1 MDEQT
6 TPPNPDLAEVEEVL
20 SRLAELSDLEYDSK
34 RRTAADALGIRV
46 STLDAEV
53 AKRRSHGKPRAQ
65 VHPPVAPNDE
75 PGVLLLE
82 ETVKFI
88 RRFVVM
94 TDAQLSV
101 CALWALHTH
110 AVGAAEYTPYLSIS
124 SAEKQ
129 SGKTRLF
136 DVLSLLAS
144 NPQRSDSISVAA
156 LVRMVDREAPTLF
169 LDELDATFNGDRERA
184 EVLRGVL
191 NSGFNRNGKYTRCVG
206 EGAAIETKDF
216 ATFCPK
222 ALAGIGRLPDTIA
235 DRAVPIRLTRKR
247 RDEPVERF
255 RERKV
260 SPDAAQLRQRLAG
273 WAAAHLDQLRAAE
286 SVLPEQLNDRQQ
298 DVTEPLFALADLA
311 GDDWPRRARA
321 ALLEVFQSQAAQD
334 DSVGVRLL
342 ADIRTVFDAGSA
354 DRMSSQGLCDV
365 LVELEGAPWA
375 EWSHGKPITANRLA
389 RMLSRYGIAPRTIRE
404 GDRTAKGYL
413 LEQFADA
420 FSRYL
425 PTKPSQPSQTNVYA
439 GESHV
444 SRPSQENPVTTARS
458 EGSPLFPRVVTDVT
472 ACGLGPTVERDKEG
486 STDRCSIMDVWEI

>member
-1 MDEQT
+1 M
-6 TPPNPDLAEVEEVL
+6 LA
-20 SRLAELSDLEYDSK
+20 RLAEFSDFEYDSR
-34 RRTAADALGIRV
+34 RRTAADALGVRV

-53 AKRRSHGKPRAQ
+53 AKRRSNGKPRGQ
-65 VHPPVAPNDE
+65 GHPPAAPNDE
-75 PGVLLLE
+75 PGAALLDD
-82 ETVKFI
+82 TVKFI

-144 NPQRSDSISVAA
+144 RPQRSDSISVPA
-156 LVRMVDREAPTLF
+156 LVRLVDAESPTLF

-191 NSGFNRNGKYTRCVG
+191 NSGFSRTGKYTRCVG
-206 EGAAIETKDF
+206 EGASMETKDF

-235 DRAVPIRLTRKR
+235 DRAIPIRLARKK

-260 SPDAAQLRQRLAG
+260 SPEAARLRDRLAG
-273 WAAAHLDQLRAAE
+273 WSAARLNQLRAAE
-286 SVLPEQLNDRQQ
+286 PALPGELTDRQQ
-298 DVTEPLFALADLA
+298 DVTEPLLAIADLA
-311 GDDWPRRARA
+311 GGDWLPRARA

-342 ADIRTVFDAGSA
+342 ADIRTAFETCDP
-354 DRMSSQGLCDV
+354 DRMSSQGLCDF
-365 LVELEGAPWA
+365 LAGLEGAPWA
-375 EWSHGKPITANRLA
+375 EWSHGKPITPNRLA
-389 RMLSRYGIAPRTIRE
+389 RMLSRYSITPRTIRE
-404 GDRTAKGYL
+404 GDRTAKG
-413 LEQFADA
+413 
-420 FSRYL
+420 
-425 PTKPSQPSQTNVYA
+425 
-439 GESHV
+439 
-444 SRPSQENPVTTARS
+444 
-458 EGSPLFPRVVTDVT
+458 
-472 ACGLGPTVERDKEG
+472 
-486 STDRCSIMDVWEI
+486 